1 MIEIIIFFPTI
12 VATRSAPTGA
22 RNANLTLKLLVFRS
36 INVEETTIA
45 EVEVGA
51 EVITVDVEAAVVDIT
66 GRTMME
72 ATGRTMMEVMA
83 SNVISAINAKVD
95 EMVVTSNAVTEAET
109 IEAVVTE
116 GDVEV
121 AVVTIIV
128 TQAMVSL
135 NLVVV

>member
-1 MIEIIIFFPTI
+1 M
-12 VATRSAPTGA
+12 
-22 RNANLTLKLLVFRS
+22 
-36 INVEETTIA
+36 
-45 EVEVGA
+45 GA

>member
-1 MIEIIIFFPTI
+1 MSI

>member
-1 MIEIIIFFPTI
+1 M
-12 VATRSAPTGA
+12 
-22 RNANLTLKLLVFRS
+22 
-36 INVEETTIA
+36 
-45 EVEVGA
+45 EVGA